1 MHEFSTAGPRTL
13 TFDPVSKFQ
22 IIEIDKPIETSTPRP
37 VPKRELLDLKKRITI
52 DCSDNKMIKTIWSG
66 YYGARDLANTAIV
79 NIERQ
84 GPDDPLY
91 KQFFGTSH
99 PVDVMANFNTIISMD
114 GRSGLACAID
124 GKDRGDKVYSYNKFN
139 STNIDFYRKFFD
151 LPDDGGLCLKSFYD
165 PRGTLGGAMMVA
177 LGPHQGFNVNEKK
190 MKCVDLEELTDPE
203 KFTNAVSYAVSTTKT
218 PRHLP
223 RVRMLTGVMALIVL
237 RRPGLHIHTLRP
249 MPRARQVIR
258 ISEEGGGVSGGVRAY
273 G

>member
-1 MHEFSTAGPRTL
+1 MYDSSAAGPGTF

-22 IIEIDKPIETSTPRP
+22 IIGIDKHIETNTPRP
-37 VPKRELLDLKKRITI
+37 VSKRELLDLKKRITM
-52 DCSDNKMIKTIWSG
+52 DCSDKQMTKALWSG

-91 KQFFGTSH
+91 KQFFGSNH
-99 PVDVMANFNTIISMD
+99 FVDVMANFNTIVSMD
-114 GRSGLACAID
+114 GPSNLGCDID
-124 GKDRGDKVYSYNKFN
+124 GKDHGNQVYSYRKFN
-139 STNIDFYRKFFD
+139 TTSINFYRKFFD
-151 LPDDGGLCLKSFYD
+151 LPDDGGLCLKAFYD
-165 PRGTLGGAMMVA
+165 PRGTRGGAMMVA
-177 LGPHQGFNVNEKK
+177 LGPHRGFNVDEKK
-190 MKCVDLEELTDPE
+190 IKCVDLEELTDPE

-249 MPRARQVIR
+249 MPRARQVMR